1 MKRLT
6 VTSTEFDD
14 GYPGF
19 IAHCLDVPEFVGH
32 GDDHDEAVDDFMD
45 QFGDRVL
52 H

>member
-19 IAHCLDVPEFVGH
+19 IAHCADVPELVGH
-32 GDDHDEAVDDFMD
+32 GDDHDEAVEDFLDQMD
-45 QFGDRVL
+45 ERVL